1 MKNLELEL
9 KKALSRNLELV
20 LSNINEINLRG
31 ELECQLKKSQRENAQ
46 LRKLLK
52 TQIELAEKPIT
63 AKTVVIHGLSFKP
76 TYS

>member
-9 KKALSRNLELV
+9 KVALSRNLELV

-46 LRKLLK
+46 LRKLLA
-52 TQIELAEKPIT
+52 TQIELSEK
-63 AKTVVIHGLSFKP
+63 AKPKAMVIHGLTFKP